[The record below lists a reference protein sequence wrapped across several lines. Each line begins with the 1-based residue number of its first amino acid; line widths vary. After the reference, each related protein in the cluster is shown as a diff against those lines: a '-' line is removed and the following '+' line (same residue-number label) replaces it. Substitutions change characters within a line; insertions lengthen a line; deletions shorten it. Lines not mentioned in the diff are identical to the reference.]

1 MSNKVSHLIQTKK
14 IGSPTKKAIMMYMAD
29 KASDDGT
36 GIWVSKPNMAADL
49 ELSIRALQTNIASL
63 VSEQLIAENGQR
75 KIKQGYTVDY
85 AIRLEMVS
93 CLPSTRTPAADAPLQ
108 QMHVYPRTEC
118 TPTPAVDAV
127 KPSKEPSTK
136 PLLSPLEES
145 EFDLFWDYYPKKVA
159 KGDARKAFAK
169 ALTKVSGS
177 KLVSAVQPFANS
189 VKHKDPKFIPHAST
203 WLNGE
208 RWADQLDQSKDT
220 GIDENMMLN
229 VLKEVG
235 LKYDA

>member
-108 QMHVYPRTEC
+108 EMQVYPRTEC
-118 TPTPAVDAV
+118 TPTPAADAV
-127 KPSKEPSTK
+127 KPSKEPSSE
-136 PLLSPLEES
+136 PLLNELEES
-145 EFDLFWDYYPKKVA
+145 QFELFWDYFPKKV
-159 KGDARKAFAK
+159 KKKDARKAFFKSLQKKCGGELILAAQEYAK
-169 ALTKVSGS
+169 
-177 KLVSAVQPFANS
+177 S
-189 VKHKDPKFIPHAST
+189 VKNVDPKYIAHPTS

-208 RWADQLDQSKDT
+208 RWSDQLDQSKDT
-220 GIDENMMLN
+220 GMDENMMLN